1 MNKKEKNIT
10 NRMRYLI
17 DTLNKAAKVY
27 YQTGEELMPNFEYDK
42 LERELEALEQE
53 TGIMLSDSPTIRT
66 GISVDDAERLT
77 DSRLAKVTHEYPARS
92 LAKTKDESLFLK
104 VFSVRDNMAVLMW
117 KEDGGTIVATY
128 DDGKLVSLATRGNGI
143 IGQDITHNAKYI
155 HGLPMAL
162 PFKSHFVVR
171 GEALMSYNEF
181 ERVNSSLPEDVE
193 HYKNPRNLA
202 NSTINLTAEKEME
215 HREIWFHAF
224 KLVYSGGNYL
234 PEKPRTFFNDMEFLK
249 LLGFETTE
257 HILCSVSDLIAEMH
271 KMTNKV
277 SEYAFPV
284 DGLVVAANDVEYA
297 ESQPGT
303 GHNPNRLEGFALKWQ
318 DETVETTL
326 RAIEWSPSRTGLLN
340 PVAVFDPVELEGT
353 TVSRASVHNV
363 SIIRKLQLRIG
374 DTILVYKANKI
385 IPQIAENVSAAGA
398 LSDNEAFP
406 KECPCCH
413 GKIKPIITK
422 GAAMDVEVATCANPD
437 CPAKHIGK
445 YTHFVERDCMNIM
458 GLSKATITYFIDNGW
473 ISEFSDIYHL
483 GRHKDEIIATKGY
496 GKKSYENMIK
506 AIEKSRKT
514 SFVPFIHAV
523 GIPNIGEGQAKLFAK
538 EYNNDIDKFL
548 NDVYAKHDFSHIDGI
563 GPILNDN
570 LIRWGETY
578 LAYKDPS
585 AENPNPEIRNLLTE
599 LSFENQSQ
607 EEASSDAASLSGLT
621 FVITGDVHHFKN
633 RNELKAKIESLGGKV
648 SGSVS
653 SKTSYLIN
661 NDSASASSK
670 NKKAK
675 ELGVKIISEE
685 KFLSL
690 LA

>member
-92 LAKTKDESLFLK
+92 LAKTKDESLFPK

-128 DDGKLVSLATRGNGI
+128 DDGKLVSLATRGN
-143 IGQDITHNAKYI
+143 
-155 HGLPMAL
+155 
-162 PFKSHFVVR
+162 
-171 GEALMSYNEF
+171 
-181 ERVNSSLPEDVE
+181 
-193 HYKNPRNLA
+193 
-202 NSTINLTAEKEME
+202 
-215 HREIWFHAF
+215 
-224 KLVYSGGNYL
+224 
-234 PEKPRTFFNDMEFLK
+234 
-249 LLGFETTE
+249 
-257 HILCSVSDLIAEMH
+257 
-271 KMTNKV
+271 
-277 SEYAFPV
+277 
-284 DGLVVAANDVEYA
+284 GLVVAANDVEYA

-578 LAYKDPS
+578 LACKDPS

-685 KFLSL
+685 EFLSL